1 MSNVRG
7 GRLLG
12 YSGEFI
18 NVSENLTSHEL
29 AFEGKLA
36 QNHPTIIIPTNKKGM
51 VIYIY
56 NSFNMSSFFSL
67 IKIN

>member
-1 MSNVRG
+1 VR

-56 NSFNMSSFFSL
+56 IYIIALICHHFYFFT
-67 IKIN
+67 

>member
-1 MSNVRG
+1 VR

-36 QNHPTIIIPTNKKGM
+36 QNHPTIIIPINKKRDGY
-51 VIYIY
+51 IYIY
-56 NSFNMSSFFSL
+56 IYIIALICHHSFF
-67 IKIN
+67 

>member
-1 MSNVRG
+1 VR

-56 NSFNMSSFFSL
+56 NRFNM
-67 IKIN
+67 

>member
-1 MSNVRG
+1 VR

-51 VIYIY
+51 IIYIY